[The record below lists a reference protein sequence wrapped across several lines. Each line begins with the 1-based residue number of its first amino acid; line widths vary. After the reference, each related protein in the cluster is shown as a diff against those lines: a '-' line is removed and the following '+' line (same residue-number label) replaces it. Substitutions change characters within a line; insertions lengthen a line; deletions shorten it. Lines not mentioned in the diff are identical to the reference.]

1 MQKKA
6 SAFICAF
13 LLCFSITGQEKKIS
27 IKGLIKNTYLLPV
40 KDAHIINLNT
50 SKGTISNKDGE
61 FEIPVR
67 LGDWLEITNLQY
79 KVKKIK
85 ISQTNIKEGII
96 LIYLLERNNELNEV
110 ELKKKLTGFL
120 KHDMI
125 KKKADTTP
133 KLDKGY
139 YDFSKMDFSKIP
151 LDHSKKPPSSQLLTD
166 PVAKVA
172 GVPIASVG
180 IPDKSSIKK
189 RAQRKAL
196 DFKRSLANKLLE
208 RLGEQFFFTSL
219 KIPKESFPHFI
230 NYCSYLGIESL
241 FKKDKVLELIAIFKK
256 ESINYLKMIE
266 KSK

>member
-13 LLCFSITGQEKKIS
+13 LLCLTITGQEKKTS
-27 IKGLIKNTYLLPV
+27 LKGLIKNTYLLPI

-50 SKGTISNKDGE
+50 NQGTITNKNGE
-61 FEIPVR
+61 FEIPVN
-67 LGDWLEITNLQY
+67 LGDWLQISNLQY

-85 ISQTNIKEGII
+85 VSQTNIKEGVI
-96 LIYLLERNNELNEV
+96 LVYLLERNNELNEV

-133 KLDKGY
+133 KIDEDY
-139 YDFSKMDFSKIP
+139 YNFSKMDFSKIP
-151 LDHSKKPPSSQLLTD
+151 LDYSKKPPSSQLLTD

-180 IPDKSSIKK
+180 IPDNSSIKK

-208 RLGEQFFFTSL
+208 RFGEHFFFTSL
-219 KIPKESFPHFI
+219 KIPKERFPHFI
-230 NYCSYLGIESL
+230 NYCSYLGIETL
-241 FKKDKVLELIAIFKK
+241 YKKDKALELIAIFKK
-256 ESINYLKMIE
+256 ESIGYLKMIE